1 MEDPLLF
8 VATALVILAAPGPT
22 NTLLAMSGAIRGV
35 RRSLPLLPAEAAGY
49 LLSVTFLGLL
59 GPALASAPGVAHILR
74 PLVGAYLLFLAFRLS
89 RQGSA
94 SSVSAANVRALDVFV
109 ATVFNPKA
117 LVFAVAVIPFQR
129 PDVWTYFAAF
139 LAVLGLAGAGW
150 LTVGAAMG
158 RAAPSGAV
166 TRVVPRVGS
175 AVLAVFAG
183 LMIYPSL

>member
-1 MEDPLLF
+1 M
-8 VATALVILAAPGPT
+8 T
-22 NTLLAMSGAIRGV
+22 
-35 RRSLPLLPAEAAGY
+35 
-49 LLSVTFLGLL
+49 
-59 GPALASAPGVAHILR
+59 PGVAHILR
-74 PLVGAYLLFLAFRLS
+74 PLVGAYLLLLAFRLW

-94 SSVSAANVRALDVFV
+94 SSVSAADVRALDVFV

-158 RAAPSGAV
+158 RAAPSGALTLCHGNIV
-166 TRVVPRVGS
+166 GTPAERDLVGDLATGAIHDIQHVFQFNSYVDLAAIGRKTMQCGS
-175 AVLAVFAG
+175 AIPPITCTTLLAIGSITSTRSPPLSVT
-183 LMIYPSL
+183 